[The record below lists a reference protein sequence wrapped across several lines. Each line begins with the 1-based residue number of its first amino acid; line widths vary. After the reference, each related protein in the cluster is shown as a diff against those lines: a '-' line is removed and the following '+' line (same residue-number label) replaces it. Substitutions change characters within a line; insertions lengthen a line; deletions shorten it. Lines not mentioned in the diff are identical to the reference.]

1 MSQND
6 NDFIID
12 TSSHK
17 KTSNDDSSLH
27 KELAK
32 TLIEII
38 IKSSDPFSLFHTNT
52 SLLLNMRK
60 VYRNEKERQEFK
72 D

>member
-38 IKSSDPFSLFHTNT
+38 IKSSDPFSLFHTNELA
-52 SLLLNMRK
+52 SILS
-60 VYRNEKERQEFK
+60 
-72 D
+72 